1 MPIQMARNNWEKES
15 FLCSS
20 VSDAYTGIG
29 YLVCSKNNL
38 LASTSTC
45 ECNAASCQT
54 AGCAVTTG
62 ALLEKSGRVGVAYP
76 PVPMESGR
84 STSFSCEALPGF
96 TGTATGTCT
105 SGVYSADVSGCTP
118 KPCTPTDAPKPLKV
132 GSVAFDVV
140 APSEVRSGRSWNLNC
155 AGINPKYEG
164 TVTATCRF
172 GAVELDNGCYEAP
185 CNDTQRMITLTNS
198 YQMSISLTGPTF
210 GFDTR
215 TPSSYN
221 NTIVS
226 CGAFNS
232 SIDGT
237 ASVTCIMGDYT
248 LDASG
253 CGPRGSAGHGV
264 AGAANSGRMRQG
276 HRVEE
281 ASKVIEGCPLGSS
294 YLAQLGSREISTTLE
309 EALVSEESTSRTCAS
324 VLPGWTGT
332 FGVRC
337 SYGKITGDGSG
348 CAPGSCASGDIATIV
363 IGGTAMQTTISSNMA
378 SFDSVTRNCST
389 VDTAYE
395 GEFSL
400 TCEAA
405 VLFGNTS
412 GCNPKPVAGSTV
424 EARQVVESAVA
435 FTLPAVS
442 ATVEEMQA
450 VMDSD
455 ASKRAYEMTLSDSL
469 EVPLEDVTVFSIQV
483 YDANAARR
491 LQEVNKTNLQVNVN
505 FQLRTKGTA
514 ANQDAQV
521 NSLKTKIENLGS
533 SGSSEQQVFQ
543 ESLAKNLEEAAKV
556 DPENLALLDSTAQA
570 VKTEGVTVKHVET
583 PRVSVSYELVPVEE
597 PEDGLPQTASGACVC
612 LFV

>member
-1 MPIQMARNNWEKES
+1 MPIQMARNNWEKE
-15 FLCSS
+15 
-20 VSDAYTGIG
+20 SDAYTGIG

-253 CGPRGSAGHGV
+253 CGPR
-264 AGAANSGRMRQG
+264 
-276 HRVEE
+276 
-281 ASKVIEGCPLGSS
+281 GCPLGSS

-570 VKTEGVTVKHVET
+570 
-583 PRVSVSYELVPVEE
+583 
-597 PEDGLPQTASGACVC
+597 TAQRRFSS
-612 LFV
+612 